1 MVLRLILGGAG
12 SGKTHRISEMIKEEH
27 ANGCGR
33 GILLV
38 PEQETVMR
46 ERALLKLLPS
56 SAQLD
61 FEVLNFTR
69 LANSVARKYGGL
81 TYNYVTPGVKQLAVW
96 NNLRLLSPLLSEYS
110 RQEGDTA
117 FAEMMLSQIEEFKAY
132 GVSPTALERA
142 AKNAKEN
149 SRTKAKLND
158 LALIY
163 SAYSASIEQ
172 YGAGDPSDDIGRM
185 AKKLSEHNYFEG
197 MRVYIDSF
205 TSFTS
210 SEEQVIYHILR
221 GAEET
226 VISLCLPCDGAKGG
240 MQFESIAQTLKRL
253 ERLAEK
259 AGVEIET
266 EFLAENRRTATP
278 SLIRLSKDIWRF
290 GEKDGEKGQFD
301 DSGVRLLKCTNVYE
315 EAEAVTGCVSSLV
328 REGMRYRDIV
338 ILARDVKSWEG
349 IIDQALEKADIPYF
363 MSKITDITAVPL
375 AKLILCAL
383 RIKNKGWRAE
393 DVIAYIKTGL
403 TGVEERAA
411 DLFEQYIWKW
421 NIKGNAFFGDDFTM
435 DPDSYSAEPSKR
447 SQAVLDKVNEARR
460 AVCAPLL
467 RLFEKIDEAESNK
480 DICRGVF
487 EYMEELNI
495 AGQMS
500 EFASVC
506 ELGGDKREANET
518 RRLYNTILDVL
529 GIIAEFDPDD
539 GRYESTDF
547 EQALRIVFSKTGLG
561 AIPTSCDEVSIG
573 EASLFRAD
581 NPKCVI
587 LIGVNEGSFPANVE
601 DVGIL
606 TDEDKE
612 FLRENGIELS
622 PTSDGRFSE
631 ELFYVYRAVCAPSEK
646 LIMTYSASEL
656 QGGKEQRPSLAFN
669 RARLL
674 LGLDVENYSNKALSE
689 RLFSEKVAFEYTAL
703 AEGEEGNALFRYF
716 SENEEYSERLR
727 ELYIPIGERK
737 CLVDASALEG
747 LFGNNVSFSPSA
759 IESYVKCH
767 FNYWCEYVLRLKKQ
781 ERNVFSI
788 SDTGSLIHALLEKF
802 IKLVTDEN
810 GFNAKRAEDEADE
823 IIDALMEEYIRENFP
838 ERDVERAQVVH
849 VVNKL
854 RHITRLVAKNIT
866 AELKGSRFKPEYF
879 ELPIDSRDPDAVKP
893 LEFELSDGSKMSV
906 RGIVDRVD
914 LLREGSDVYVKV
926 VDYKTGSKEFDVEDV
941 QEGLNLQMLL
951 YLFSICDRKENKVK
965 LGCRGELKPA
975 GVVYL
980 STKVSG
986 ITEKSGYDKEKL
998 EKDAEDKL
1006 VRSGIL
1012 LNDEKIRMAVHE
1024 DIKYVMSGYGPRSRK
1039 SKDVCFK
1046 SEEEFATIKDT
1057 LSESLK
1063 RIFKELKSGCADI
1076 EPKPHGGSF
1085 PCEYCGMKALCRRG
1099 HIKREY
1105 EDEDEDFEGGED

>member
-1 MVLRLILGGAG
+1 MLRLIIGGAG
-12 SGKTHRISEMIKEEH
+12 SGKTHRICEMIKEEH
-27 ANGCGR
+27 SGGRR

-46 ERALLKLLPS
+46 EKALLKLLPP
-56 SAQLD
+56 SAQLN

-81 TYNYVTPGVKQLAVW
+81 TYNYVTNGVKQLAVW
-96 NNLRLLSPLLSEYS
+96 NELRLLSPVLSEYGK
-110 RQEGDTA
+110 QAGDVA
-117 FAEMMLSQIEEFKAY
+117 FAEMMMSQIEEFKAY
-132 GVSPTALERA
+132 GVSPTDLERA
-142 AKNAKEN
+142 AKKAEGKG
-149 SRTKAKLND
+149 RTEAKLKD
-158 LALIY
+158 LTTIY
-163 SAYSASIEQ
+163 STYSAAIER

-210 SEEQVIYHILR
+210 SEEQVIYHILK

-226 VISLCLPCDGAKGG
+226 VISLCLPADGKKSG
-240 MQFESIAQTLKRL
+240 MQFESIALTLKRL

-259 AGVEIET
+259 AGVEITT
-266 EFLAENRRTATP
+266 EVLSENRRT
-278 SLIRLSKDIWRF
+278 SLSSLNRLSKDIWRF
-290 GEKDGEKGQFD
+290 GEKAGEKELYD
-301 DSGVRLLKCTNVYE
+301 DGGVRLIKCTNMYE
-315 EAEAVTGCVSSLV
+315 EAEAVAGCVSSLV
-328 REGMRYRDIV
+328 QKGMRYCDIV

-349 IIDQALEKADIPYF
+349 IIDNALEKADIPYF
-363 MSKITDITAVPL
+363 MSKTTDISGTPL

-393 DVIAYIKTGL
+393 DVITYIKTGL
-403 TGVEERAA
+403 TGVEERSA
-411 DLFEQYIWKW
+411 DLFEQYVWKW
-421 NIKGNAFFGDDFTM
+421 NIKGSAFFGDDFTM
-435 DPDSYSAEPSKR
+435 DPDSYSAEPTARSK
-447 SQAVLDKVNEARR
+447 AALDKVNEAKR
-460 AVCAPLL
+460 AICTPLL
-467 RLFEKIDEAESNK
+467 NLFAKIDEAESNK

-495 AGQMS
+495 AKQMS
-500 EFASVC
+500 EFASTC
-506 ELGGDKREANET
+506 EIGGDKREANET

-529 GIIAEFDPDD
+529 GILAEFEPDD
-539 GRYESTDF
+539 GRYESADF
-547 EQALRIVFSKTGLG
+547 EQALRIVLSKTGLG

-587 LIGVNEGSFPANVE
+587 LMGVNEGVFPANVD
-601 DVGIL
+601 DVGLL

-612 FLRENGIELS
+612 FLCQNGIELS

-631 ELFYVYRAVCAPSEK
+631 ELFYVYRAVSAPTEK
-646 LIMTYSASEL
+646 LIMTYSAAEL
-656 QGGKEQRPSLAFN
+656 QGGKEQSPSLAFN

-674 LGLDVENYSNKALSE
+674 LGLEVESYSNKPLTE
-689 RLFSEKVAFEYTAL
+689 KLFSEKVAFEYTAL
-703 AEGEEGNALFRYF
+703 ACGEEGKALFRYF
-716 SENEEYSERLR
+716 SESEEYSDRLSR
-727 ELYIPIGERK
+727 LYIPIGERK

-781 ERNVFSI
+781 EKNVFSI

-802 IKLVTDEN
+802 IKLVTDEK

-823 IIDALMEEYIRENFP
+823 LIDALLEEYIRENFP
-838 ERDVERAQVVH
+838 ERDAGKAQVEH

-866 AELKGSRFKPEYF
+866 AELKGSSFKPEYF
-879 ELPIDSRDPDAVKP
+879 ELPIDSRVPDGLKP
-893 LEFELSDGSKMSV
+893 LEFELEDGSKLSV

-914 LLREGSDVYVKV
+914 LFRDGQDVYVKV
-926 VDYKTGSKEFDVEDV
+926 VDYKTGSKSFDVDDIE
-941 QEGLNLQMLL
+941 EGLNLQMLL
-951 YLFSICDRKENKVK
+951 YLFSICGRKENKEK
-965 LGCRGELKPA
+965 LGCSGDLKPA

-986 ITEKSGYDKEKL
+986 VTEKSGYDKEQL
-998 EKDAEDKL
+998 ERDADDKL
-1006 VRSGIL
+1006 IRSGIL
-1012 LNDEKIRMAVHE
+1012 LNDEKIRTAVHQ
-1024 DIKYVMSGYGPRSRK
+1024 DMKYVMSGYGPRSRK

-1046 SEEEFATIKDT
+1046 SEEEFDRIKET
-1057 LSESLK
+1057 LSETLK
-1063 RIFKELKSGCADI
+1063 GIFKELKNGCADI
-1076 EPKPHGGSF
+1076 EPKSKGGRF

-1099 HIKREY
+1099 HIKCEY
-1105 EDEDEDFEGGED
+1105 DDEDEEFMGGED